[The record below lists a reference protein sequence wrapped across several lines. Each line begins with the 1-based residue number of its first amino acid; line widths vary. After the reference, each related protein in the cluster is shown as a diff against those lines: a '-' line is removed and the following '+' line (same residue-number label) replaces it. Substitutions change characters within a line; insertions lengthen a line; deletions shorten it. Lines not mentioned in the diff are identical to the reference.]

1 MSRTRDLSK
10 LLSQGGGSLSDY
22 LTIVSASTTYAT
34 QASLSTIDADN
45 NPDIL
50 MNMGG

>member
-1 MSRTRDLSK
+1 MGRTRDTSK
-10 LLSQGGGSLSDY
+10 ILNTIESSY
-22 LTIVSASTTYAT
+22 LTQVSASTTYAT
-34 QASLSTIDADN
+34 QESLATIDADN